1 MAVTIKD
8 LVKETGLGNAT
19 ISAYLNGVAVRPYN
33 KEKIE
38 KAIEKLGYIRNE
50 YARGLKMHKSNTIG
64 VLIPELSNIFS
75 TTIISEMEEILRGK
89 GYGVIVCDCKSDT
102 NLETESMKFLLS
114 KMVDGLIVMPIST
127 DGEVFRIAKENDIPV
142 VIIDRMTE
150 YQRASHIVINNRE
163 ISRVAVQELIDK
175 GHKKIGII
183 SGSDSVYTSKE
194 RKLGY
199 KDALDKQG
207 CYDESLVY
215 DGNLTIEGSYL
226 ATKKMLEQ
234 HSDIEAVF
242 VTNYE
247 MTMGSLIAMS
257 EKGVKAGVDIEFI
270 GFDNQEIAKMFSP
283 KLRTVAQPLQLI
295 GQTAAQTI
303 LGMIEGERPSNIV
316 LNAIMEN

>member
-89 GYGVIVCDCKSDT
+89 GYGVIVCDCKSDAK
-102 NLETESMKFLLS
+102 LEKESMRFLLS

-127 DGEVFRIAKENDIPV
+127 DGEVFKIAKENDIPV
-142 VIIDRMTE
+142 TIIDRMTE
-150 YQRASHIVINNRE
+150 CKRASHIVINNRE
-163 ISRVAVQELIDK
+163 VSENAVNELIAK
-175 GHKKIGII
+175 GYKKIGIV
-183 SGSDSVYTSKE
+183 SGNDDIYTAKE
-194 RKLGY
+194 RKQGY
-199 KDALDKQG
+199 KEALEKVG
-207 CYDESLVY
+207 SYDENLVY
-215 DGNLTIEGSYL
+215 DGKLTIEGSYI
-226 ATKKMLEQ
+226 ATKKMLEE
-234 HSDIEAVF
+234 HSDIQAVF

-257 EKGVKAGVDIEFI
+257 EKGIKVGIDIGFI

-283 KLRTVAQPLQLI
+283 KLRTVAQPLKQI
-295 GQTAAQTI
+295 GQQAANTI
-303 LGMIEGERPSNIV
+303 LGMIEGERPVSIV
-316 LNAIMEN
+316 LNASMEN

>member
-89 GYGVIVCDCKSDT
+89 GYGVIVCDCKSDAK
-102 NLETESMKFLLS
+102 LEKESMRFLLS

-127 DGEVFRIAKENDIPV
+127 DGEVFKIAKENDIPV
-142 VIIDRMTE
+142 TIIDRMTE
-150 YQRASHIVINNRE
+150 FKRASHIVINNRE
-163 ISRVAVQELIDK
+163 VSENAVNELIEK
-175 GHKKIGII
+175 GYKKIGIV
-183 SGSDSVYTSKE
+183 SGNDDIYTAKE
-194 RKLGY
+194 RKQGY
-199 KDALDKQG
+199 KEALEKVG
-207 CYDESLVY
+207 SYDENLVY
-215 DGNLTIEGSYL
+215 DGKLTIEGSYI
-226 ATKKMLEQ
+226 ATKKMLEE
-234 HSDIEAVF
+234 HSDIQAVF

-257 EKGVKAGVDIEFI
+257 EKGIKVGIDIGFI

-283 KLRTVAQPLQLI
+283 KLRTVAQPLKQI
-295 GQTAAQTI
+295 GQQAANTI
-303 LGMIEGERPSNIV
+303 LGMIEGERPINIV
-316 LNAIMEN
+316 LNASMEN

>member
-89 GYGVIVCDCKSDT
+89 GYGVIVCDCKSDAK
-102 NLETESMKFLLS
+102 LEKESMRFLLS

-127 DGEVFRIAKENDIPV
+127 DGEVFKIAKENDIPV
-142 VIIDRMTE
+142 TIIDRMTE
-150 YQRASHIVINNRE
+150 CKRASHIVINNRE
-163 ISRVAVQELIDK
+163 VSENAVNELIAK
-175 GHKKIGII
+175 GYKKIGIV
-183 SGSDSVYTSKE
+183 SGNDDIYTAKE
-194 RKLGY
+194 RKQGY
-199 KDALDKQG
+199 KEALEKVG
-207 CYDESLVY
+207 SYDENLVY
-215 DGNLTIEGSYL
+215 DGKLTIEGSYI
-226 ATKKMLEQ
+226 ATKKMLEE
-234 HSDIEAVF
+234 HSDIQAVF

-257 EKGVKAGVDIEFI
+257 EKGIKVGTDIGFI

-283 KLRTVAQPLQLI
+283 KLRTVAQPLKQI
-295 GQTAAQTI
+295 GQQAANTI
-303 LGMIEGERPSNIV
+303 LGMIEGERPVNIV
-316 LNAIMEN
+316 LNASMEN

>member
-89 GYGVIVCDCKSDT
+89 GYGVIVCDCKSDAK
-102 NLETESMKFLLS
+102 LEKESMRFLLS

-127 DGEVFRIAKENDIPV
+127 DGEVFKIAKENDIPV
-142 VIIDRMTE
+142 TIIDRMTE
-150 YQRASHIVINNRE
+150 FKKASHIVINNRE
-163 ISRVAVQELIDK
+163 VSENAVNELIAK
-175 GHKKIGII
+175 GYKKIGIV
-183 SGSDSVYTSKE
+183 SGNDDIYTAKE
-194 RKLGY
+194 RKQGY
-199 KDALDKQG
+199 KEALEKVG
-207 CYDESLVY
+207 SYDENLVY
-215 DGNLTIEGSYL
+215 DGKLTIEGSYI
-226 ATKKMLEQ
+226 ATKKMLEE
-234 HSDIEAVF
+234 HSDIQAVF

-257 EKGVKAGVDIEFI
+257 EKGIKVGTDIGFI

-283 KLRTVAQPLQLI
+283 KLRTVAQPLKQI
-295 GQTAAQTI
+295 GQQAANTI
-303 LGMIEGERPSNIV
+303 LEMIEGERPVNIV
-316 LNAIMEN
+316 LNASMEN

>member
-89 GYGVIVCDCKSDT
+89 GYGVIVCDCKSDAK
-102 NLETESMKFLLS
+102 LEQESMRFLLS

-127 DGEVFRIAKENDIPV
+127 DGEVFKIAKENDIPV
-142 VIIDRMTE
+142 TIIDRMTE
-150 YQRASHIVINNRE
+150 CKRASHIVINNRE
-163 ISRVAVQELIDK
+163 VSENAVNELIAK
-175 GHKKIGII
+175 GYKKIGIV
-183 SGSDSVYTSKE
+183 SGNDDIYTAKE
-194 RKLGY
+194 RKQGY
-199 KDALDKQG
+199 KEALEKVG
-207 CYDESLVY
+207 SYDENLVY
-215 DGNLTIEGSYL
+215 DGKLTIEGSYI
-226 ATKKMLEQ
+226 ATKKMLEE
-234 HSDIEAVF
+234 HSDIQAVF

-257 EKGVKAGVDIEFI
+257 EKGIKVGTDIGFI

-283 KLRTVAQPLQLI
+283 KLRTVAQPLKQI
-295 GQTAAQTI
+295 GQQAANTI
-303 LGMIEGERPSNIV
+303 LGMIEGERPVNIV
-316 LNAIMEN
+316 LNASMEN

>member
-89 GYGVIVCDCKSDT
+89 GYGVIVCDCKSDAK
-102 NLETESMKFLLS
+102 LEKESMRFLLS

-127 DGEVFRIAKENDIPV
+127 DGEVFKIAKENDIPV
-142 VIIDRMTE
+142 TIIDRMTE
-150 YQRASHIVINNRE
+150 CKRASHIVINNRE
-163 ISRVAVQELIDK
+163 VSENAVNELIEK
-175 GHKKIGII
+175 GYKKIGIV
-183 SGSDSVYTSKE
+183 SGNDDIYTAKE
-194 RKLGY
+194 RKQGY
-199 KDALDKQG
+199 KEALEKVG
-207 CYDESLVY
+207 SYDENLVY
-215 DGNLTIEGSYL
+215 DGKLTIEGSYI
-226 ATKKMLEQ
+226 ATKKMLEE
-234 HSDIEAVF
+234 HSDIQAVF

-257 EKGVKAGVDIEFI
+257 EKGIKVGIDIGFI

-283 KLRTVAQPLQLI
+283 KLRTVAQPLKQI
-295 GQTAAQTI
+295 GQQAANTI
-303 LGMIEGERPSNIV
+303 LGMIEGERPVNIV
-316 LNAIMEN
+316 LNASMEN